1 MVGILIKDPS
11 KFSESYTPPRLPYR
25 EKEVNLLV
33 QTLASGSNL
42 MEGLVIMKGE
52 PGIGKT
58 SVARLSSRR
67 LASLLGNIVVVHIN
81 CRTYRTPT
89 SVIQRIASSLMPEL
103 PDRGLSYEEMVLI
116 LEKIL
121 SKKKEDLLV
130 ILDEVEYLKDG
141 DSLVY
146 TLLRLHEG
154 EAPKSPTLVT
164 IARWDPP
171 YLMDDAIKSFVIT
184 RLLLEKYTS
193 EQLKAIVKYRAEE
206 ALMEG
211 SYDDDTIVKVV
222 ELSKHAG
229 NARVSLKI
237 LYLAAKL
244 SEEAGL
250 SKITSDMVS
259 EAASRIGVIGITE
272 DALMPLDLH
281 DKLSLLAA
289 AKRLSSMDKSWMRMG
304 DLLEEYRLLCE
315 EVGVMPYKYT
325 AVWKRV
331 RGLKNIGFLETKKS
345 GGGMK
350 GQTTLISLGSI
361 PADKLRIKLKEMLEE
376 ELSPL
381 PSSL

>member
-1 MVGILIKDPS
+1 MIGIIIKDPS

-25 EKEVNLLV
+25 ENEVNLLV

-42 MEGLVIMKGE
+42 MEGLIIMKGE

-67 LASLLGNIVVVHIN
+67 LAALLGNIVVVHIN

-130 ILDEVEYLKDG
+130 ILDEVEYLRDG

-184 RLLLEKYTS
+184 KLLLDKYTP
-193 EQLKAIVKYRAEE
+193 EQLKTIVRYRAEE
-206 ALMEG
+206 ALVEG
-211 SYDDDTIVKVV
+211 SYDDDTIGKVV
-222 ELSKHAG
+222 ELSKHTG

-250 SKITSDMVS
+250 SKITLDMVS

-281 DKLSLLAA
+281 DKLLLLAA
-289 AKRLSSMDKSWMRMG
+289 AKRLSSMDKSWMKMG

-315 EVGVMPYKYT
+315 EVGVLPYKYT

-345 GGGMK
+345 GEGMK

-361 PADKLRIKLKEMLEE
+361 PADKLRTKLKEILEE

>member
-1 MVGILIKDPS
+1 MRIIIRDSS
-11 KFSESYTPPRLPYR
+11 KISESYTPPRLPHR

-42 MEGLVIMKGE
+42 MEGLIIIKGE

-58 SVARLSSRR
+58 SVAKLSSRR
-67 LASLLGNIVVVHIN
+67 LAGLLENMKVARIN

-89 SVIQRIASSLMPEL
+89 SIIQRIASSLMPEL

-116 LEKIL
+116 LEKVL
-121 SKKKEDLLV
+121 SKMKKSLLV
-130 ILDEVEYLKDG
+130 VLDEVEYLKNG

-146 TLLRLHEG
+146 TLLRLNEG
-154 EAPKSPTLVT
+154 EAPKSPTLLT

-171 YLMDDAIKSFVIT
+171 YLMDDAIRSFVIT
-184 RLLLEKYTS
+184 RLPLEKYTP
-193 EQLKAIVKYRAEE
+193 EQLETIISYRAGES
-206 ALMEG
+206 LVEG
-211 SYDDDTIVKVV
+211 SYDDDTIRKVV

-250 SKITSDMVS
+250 SKIALDIVS

-272 DALMPLDLH
+272 DALTPLDLH
-281 DKLSLLAA
+281 NKILLLAA
-289 AKRLSSMDKSWMRMG
+289 AKMLSSIDRSWIKMG
-304 DLLEEYRLLCE
+304 GLLEEYKLLCE
-315 EVGVMPYKYT
+315 EVGVLPYKYT
-325 AVWKRV
+325 AMWKRV
-331 RGLKNIGFLETKKS
+331 RNLKNIGFLETKRS
-345 GGGMK
+345 GEGMK

-361 PADKLRIKLKEMLEE
+361 PADKLRVKLKEMLEE

>member
-1 MVGILIKDPS
+1 MIGIIIKDPS

-25 EKEVNLLV
+25 ENEVNLLV

-42 MEGLVIMKGE
+42 MEGLIIMKGE

-67 LASLLGNIVVVHIN
+67 LAALLGNIVVVHIN

-130 ILDEVEYLKDG
+130 ILDEVEYLRDG

-184 RLLLEKYTS
+184 KLLLDKYTP
-193 EQLKAIVKYRAEE
+193 EQLKTIVRYRAEE
-206 ALMEG
+206 ALVEG
-211 SYDDDTIVKVV
+211 SYDDDTIGKVV
-222 ELSKHAG
+222 ELSEHTG

-250 SKITSDMVS
+250 SKITLDMVS

-281 DKLSLLAA
+281 DKLLLLAA
-289 AKRLSSMDKSWMRMG
+289 AKRLSSMDKSWMKMG

-315 EVGVMPYKYT
+315 EVGVLPYKYT

-345 GGGMK
+345 GEGMK

-361 PADKLRIKLKEMLEE
+361 PADKLRTKLKEILEE

>member
-1 MVGILIKDPS
+1 MIIIKDPN
-11 KFSESYTPPRLPYR
+11 KFSESYTPPRLPHR

-42 MEGLVIMKGE
+42 MEGLIIIKGE

-67 LASLLGNIVVVHIN
+67 LTNLLGNMRVVHIN

-89 SVIQRIASSLMPEL
+89 SVIQRVASSLMPEL

-116 LEKIL
+116 LEKVL
-121 SKKKEDLLV
+121 SKMKKDLLV
-130 ILDEVEYLKDG
+130 VLDEIEYLKNG

-154 EAPKSPTLVT
+154 EAPKSPTLLT

-171 YLMDDAIKSFVIT
+171 YLMDDAIRSFVIT
-184 RLLLEKYTS
+184 RLPLEKYTP
-193 EQLKAIVKYRAEE
+193 EQLETIISYRAEE
-206 ALMEG
+206 SLVEG
-211 SYDDDTIVKVV
+211 SYDEDTIKKVV
-222 ELSKHAG
+222 ELSKHTG

-250 SKITSDMVS
+250 SKITLDMVS

-272 DALMPLDLH
+272 DALSPLDLH
-281 DKLSLLAA
+281 DKLILLAA
-289 AKRLSSMDKSWMRMG
+289 AKRLSSADRSWIKMG
-304 DLLEEYRLLCE
+304 NLLEEYRLLCE
-315 EVGVMPYKYT
+315 EVGVLPYKYT
-325 AVWKRV
+325 AIWKRV
-331 RGLKNIGFLETKKS
+331 RNLKNIGFLETKKS
-345 GGGMK
+345 GEGMK

-361 PADKLRIKLKEMLEE
+361 PADKLRIKLREILEE

-381 PSSL
+381 PPSL

>member
-1 MVGILIKDPS
+1 
-11 KFSESYTPPRLPYR
+11 
-25 EKEVNLLV
+25 
-33 QTLASGSNL
+33 
-42 MEGLVIMKGE
+42 MEGLIIMKGE

-67 LASLLGNIVVVHIN
+67 LAALLGNIVVVHIN

-130 ILDEVEYLKDG
+130 ILDEVEYLRDG

-184 RLLLEKYTS
+184 KLLLDKYTP
-193 EQLKAIVKYRAEE
+193 EQLKTIVRYRAEE
-206 ALMEG
+206 ALVEG
-211 SYDDDTIVKVV
+211 SYDDDTIGKVV
-222 ELSKHAG
+222 ELSEHTG

-250 SKITSDMVS
+250 SKITLDMVS

-281 DKLSLLAA
+281 DKLLLLAA
-289 AKRLSSMDKSWMRMG
+289 AKRLSSMDKSWMKMG

-315 EVGVMPYKYT
+315 EVGVLPYKYT

-345 GGGMK
+345 GEGMK

-361 PADKLRIKLKEMLEE
+361 PADKLRTKLKEILEE

>member
-1 MVGILIKDPS
+1 MVGIIIKDPS

-281 DKLSLLAA
+281 DKLLLLAA